1 MSGGES
7 WTGDQG
13 RRTLGQ
19 ISSAVS
25 SAVGRRARPDGGA
38 SAQSRISGIEV
49 IPEYLEVREQI
60 GKGTP
65 LILVTGGAGTGK
77 STFIRWLEEQY
88 RGEILISAPTGIA
101 ALNIGGRTIHSLCQF
116 PPAYIIPSDIH
127 IRRKSPVR
135 SAKVLVMDEISMVS
149 ANLLDSVNLFLQL
162 NREDDKPFGGI
173 TVVLVGDLFQL
184 PPIVTPETRPLF
196 EAEYTSAKFFAARCV
211 RNSEAYMVELT
222 RAFRQTD
229 QKSVDL
235 LGNIREGK
243 DVEHTLEVLNSI
255 CDITDAPAGGA
266 VWLSP
271 RHRDVD
277 KVNLRRLGD
286 LEGRSRTYRGTVTGE
301 FPENNL
307 PVPRSLT
314 LKEGAQV
321 VLVNNSADWV
331 NGTVAIVVAMYD
343 DCVNVRLVSSGETV
357 RVPMETWKQSDYSIN
372 PDYGHIDRIEVGS
385 YTQIPMI
392 LAWGMTIHKSQGMTL
407 DPVHLDLGAGAF
419 ASGQTYVALSR
430 CRTLLRTTLTRPVQP
445 GDVRVD
451 LEAVTFYEEMRR
463 F

>member
-1 MSGGES
+1 MSGRES

-25 SAVGRRARPDGGA
+25 SAVGRPARPDGGA

-60 GKGTP
+60 DKGTP

-135 SAKVLVMDEISMVS
+135 SAKVLVLDEISMVS

-243 DVEHTLEVLNSI
+243 DVEHTLELLNSI
-255 CDITDAPAGGA
+255 CDITDAPTGGA

-286 LEGRSRTYRGTVTGE
+286 LEGRSRTYVGTVTGE

-357 RVPMETWKQSDYSIN
+357 RVPMETWKQSDYTIN
-372 PDYGHIDRIEVGS
+372 PDYGHIDRIEVGT

-451 LEAVTFYEEMRR
+451 LEAVTFYDEMRR